1 MLTKLF
7 TFLLLVTLFFPASV
21 LGGFAHRCQP
31 TDQLSRISCC
41 QGTKSR
47 QPAQAP
53 YKQLSHRCDIDLTAS
68 GQQLAT
74 VCQKHLIDDA
84 LAAEAVVS
92 TSALFHLP
100 ASPNSSF
107 PIGLYLYPS
116 GNGPPTFL
124 RNGSFLI

>member
-53 YKQLSHRCDIDLTAS
+53 YKHLSHRCDIDLTGS

-74 VCQKHLIDDA
+74 VCQKNLIDDA
-84 LAAEAVVS
+84 QATEAVESSSV
-92 TSALFHLP
+92 LFQLP
-100 ASPNSSF
+100 ASPSSSF
-107 PIGLYLYPS
+107 PIGLQRHPF
-116 GNGPPTFL
+116 GNELHAFL
-124 RNGSFLI
+124 LNCSFLI